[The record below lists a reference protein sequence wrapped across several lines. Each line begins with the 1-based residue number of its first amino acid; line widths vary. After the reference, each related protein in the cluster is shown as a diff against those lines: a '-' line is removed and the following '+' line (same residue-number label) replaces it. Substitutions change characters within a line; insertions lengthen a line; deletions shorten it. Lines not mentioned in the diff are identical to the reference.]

1 MRTDN
6 CFDVSAYERMLA
18 GQLPNAEAETVC
30 KHLESC
36 DRCFQV
42 VRSLPEDTL
51 VASLREENW
60 PASAVGT
67 TFIRDLAQKV
77 LKQVE
82 SRGQPSPGV
91 IMFSCSSCGN
101 KLKVKPELAGKK
113 VKCPKCAQVVL
124 VPASEGDSSAGT
136 NPPEEKTRA
145 PQDVGEVDAPT
156 LPPANTRT

>member
-77 LKQVE
+77 LKQAE
-82 SRGQPSPGV
+82 SRGQPSPGA

-101 KLKVKPELAGKK
+101 KLKVKSELAGKK

-124 VPASEGDSSAGT
+124 VPAEEALADSPSGT
-136 NPPEEKTRA
+136 NLGEEKTRA
-145 PQDVGEVDAPT
+145 PQDVSALDAPT
-156 LPPANTRT
+156 LPPA